1 MFSLILQGSLIFCNG
16 TIILGKTS
24 FFYSI
29 FPCISK
35 KEVLP
40 VLGVTP
46 EVSGSIQANEAIK
59 FLTEKG
65 NLLEGRFLFWNGFSG
80 NFSEVSL
87 SKLNTCSVC
96 GYLSGINKND

>member
-1 MFSLILQGSLIFCNG
+1 LEKPPSFTAFSHV
-16 TIILGKTS
+16 
-24 FFYSI
+24 
-29 FPCISK
+29 FPK
-35 KEVLP
+35 KEVFP

-46 EVSGSIQANEAIK
+46 EVIGSIQANEAIK

-65 NLLEGRFLFWNGFSG
+65 KLLEGRLLFWNGFSG

-96 GYLSGINKND
+96 GYLSEINKNDLK